1 MRVPPRRFFLQSQ
14 RTRSYNFYR
23 GLLESSMGFGTI
35 DPRHTGSGRKHREA
49 RKARRLAVGA
59 AGWIRPD
66 GGFARRPC
74 TVLDISDTGVR
85 ISVADG
91 QTVPSVFNFVSAKTG
106 GLGRR

>member
-1 MRVPPRRFFLQSQ
+1 
-14 RTRSYNFYR
+14 
-23 GLLESSMGFGTI
+23 MGFGTI

-106 GLGRR
+106 GLGRRARVKWKRGNEIGGEFI